1 MWHTLAL
8 PATCLTHRQRQTR
21 PGPGSHGA
29 AVPAKGT
36 CRDPGPA
43 YWVTPSGDRTEKT
56 EQGPRAEMVCM
67 VRKQGPP
74 SPASARCTGI
84 DMWPLGTL
92 PWLGMANRS
101 LFPGSGTEARAGIS
115 GQWLGHLQDSWC
127 PWGSHPV
134 LPGQAMSEEGRR
146 CLSREKSRQSQCGH
160 QIKRGG
166 TGRVAA
172 PRSRG
177 GSHRQLVPH
186 HPRPIGAPRTWT
198 TGPEAAEG
206 QKRPPVSTAER
217 RAHPQPTGRPSMPA
231 KASLVG
237 TPK

>member
-1 MWHTLAL
+1 
-8 PATCLTHRQRQTR
+8 
-21 PGPGSHGA
+21 
-29 AVPAKGT
+29 
-36 CRDPGPA
+36 
-43 YWVTPSGDRTEKT
+43 
-56 EQGPRAEMVCM
+56 M

-172 PRSRG
+172 PQSGVAATASSRLTTRAPSEHLALGQLALKLPRGKSDRLSPWQKDVPTPSPRG
-177 GSHRQLVPH
+177 GLRCP
-186 HPRPIGAPRTWT
+186 
-198 TGPEAAEG
+198 
-206 QKRPPVSTAER
+206 QKRLWWE
-217 RAHPQPTGRPSMPA
+217 RPSDRAQNTMTVLECVPGASSSGPGGPMSSLNPA
-231 KASLVG
+231 LSLP
-237 TPK
+237 PKRTHFSGACVYTRACVRVCVCRLIDGKW